1 MRKIITIFI
10 LSIGL
15 FSCTSSK
22 MKQEITVGNW
32 FAVGEFDGNAGFI
45 KKSEASLQKLNSKYS
60 EKALDHT
67 AYLDGYKQGLQTY
80 CQPNNGYVVGAQGLP
95 YRNVCQKLTTGN
107 KFYQEWLRGRAS
119 KAP

>member
-60 EKALDHT
+60 EKELNYT
-67 AYLDGYKQGLQTY
+67 AYLDGYEQAIQLY
-80 CQPNNGYVVGAQGLP
+80 CQPKNGYVVGAQGLP
-95 YRNVCQKLTTGN
+95 YRNVCSKLPSGN
-107 KFYQEWLRGRAS
+107 EFYQEWLRGRAS